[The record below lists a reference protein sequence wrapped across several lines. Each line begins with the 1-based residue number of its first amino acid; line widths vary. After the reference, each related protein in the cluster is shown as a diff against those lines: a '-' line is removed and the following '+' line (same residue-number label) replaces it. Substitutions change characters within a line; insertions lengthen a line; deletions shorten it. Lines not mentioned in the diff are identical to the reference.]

1 LPSWAE
7 AYATQVHR
15 VVAVALPS
23 VVAFDL
29 SIVGQVFGHDEA
41 SDAYSFEI
49 CAENP
54 GFVSSTT
61 GFGLNVARGLES
73 LADADT
79 VVVPGYLPLAVPGA
93 AVQEALRDAH
103 RRGARIASVC
113 VGAFALGHAGLL
125 DGLSAT
131 THWQHAEEFQQRFP
145 AVHLVPD
152 VLYVDQGRV
161 LTSAGITAGIDLC
174 LHMYRLDQGAAAASD
189 VARRMVVASHR
200 PGGQA
205 QFSRRPIS
213 ETHRGLFDT
222 CQWAIGEMHRPL
234 TVNHLARHAAVGVRT
249 FARMFS
255 AEIGLPPMR
264 WLNGQRVLEAERL
277 LEATDLSVDEI
288 AERCGLGSAVSLRR
302 HLLRHAGV
310 TPTAYRKTFRTS
322 PSSS

>member
-1 LPSWAE
+1 
-7 AYATQVHR
+7 VHR

-41 SDAYSFEI
+41 SDAYSFAI
-49 CAENP
+49 CAERP
-54 GFVSSTT
+54 GSVPSTT
-61 GFGLNVARGLES
+61 GFAVTAALGLEC

-79 VVVPGYLPLAVPGA
+79 VVVPGYLPLGVPAA
-93 AVQEALRDAH
+93 AVREALRDAH
-103 RRGARIASVC
+103 QRGARIASVC

-131 THWQHAEEFQQRFP
+131 THWQHAEEFRRRFP

-174 LHMYRLDQGAAAASD
+174 LYMYQLDHGAAAASD
-189 VARRMVVASHR
+189 VARRMVVAAHR

-205 QFSRRPIS
+205 QFSRRPAS
-213 ETHRGLFDT
+213 ETNRGLFDT
-222 CQWAIGEMHRPL
+222 CQWAIDEMHRPL
-234 TVNHLARHAAVGVRT
+234 TVHHLARHAAVGVRT
-249 FARMFS
+249 FARMFN
-255 AEIGLPPMR
+255 AEVGLPPMQ

-277 LEATDLSVDEI
+277 LEATDLSVDDI

-310 TPTAYRKTFRTS
+310 TPTAYRKAFRTS
-322 PSSS
+322 PSPA

>member
-1 LPSWAE
+1 
-7 AYATQVHR
+7 VHR

-49 CAENP
+49 CAERP
-54 GFVSSTT
+54 GSVPSTT
-61 GFGLNVARGLES
+61 GFAVIASRGLEC

-79 VVVPGYLPLAVPGA
+79 VVVPGFLPLEAPGDAVR
-93 AVQEALRDAH
+93 QALRDAH

-125 DGLSAT
+125 DGLRAT
-131 THWQHAEEFQQRFP
+131 THWQHAEEFERRFP
-145 AVHLVPD
+145 AVDLVPD

-161 LTSAGITAGIDLC
+161 LTSAGITAGIDMC
-174 LHMYRLDQGAAAASD
+174 LYMYRLDHGAAAASD
-189 VARRMVVASHR
+189 VARRMVVAAHR

-205 QFSRRPIS
+205 QFSRRPLS

-222 CQWAIGEMHRPL
+222 CQWAIAEMHRPL
-234 TVNHLARHAAVGVRT
+234 TVHHLARHAAVGLRT
-249 FARMFS
+249 FARMFN
-255 AEIGLPPMR
+255 AEVGLPPMQ

-277 LEATDLSVDEI
+277 LEATDLSVDDI
-288 AERCGLGSAVSLRR
+288 AERCGLGSAVNLRR
-302 HLLRHAGV
+302 HLLRHTGA
-310 TPTAYRKTFRTS
+310 TPTAYRKNFRTF
-322 PSSS
+322 PTPT